1 MRYGLGVYRLIGGM
15 TMMKKII
22 TGACTLGGMISAVLC
37 MAILYGVDYEE
48 LFGITILQ
56 IVYLVILMAVLLICG
71 SKMLIESRN
80 SEKIPVRV
88 KVEDEDDINYIIRD
102 EDF

>member
-1 MRYGLGVYRLIGGM
+1 MKYGLGVYRLIGGM
-15 TMMKKII
+15 IMMKKII
-22 TGACTLGGMISAVLC
+22 TGACTLGGMILAVLC
-37 MAILYGVDYEE
+37 MAILYGVDYKE

>member
-1 MRYGLGVYRLIGGM
+1 
-15 TMMKKII
+15 MKKII

-37 MAILYGVDYEE
+37 MAILYGVDYKK

-71 SKMLIESRN
+71 SKILIENRN
-80 SEKIPVRV
+80 STKIPVRV
-88 KVEDEDDINYIIRD
+88 KVEDEDDTNYIIRD

>member
-1 MRYGLGVYRLIGGM
+1 
-15 TMMKKII
+15 MKKII

-37 MAILYGVDYEE
+37 MAILYGVDYKK

-71 SKMLIESRN
+71 SKILIENRN
-80 SEKIPVRV
+80 SKKIPVRV
-88 KVEDEDDINYIIRD
+88 KVEDEDDTNYIIRD

>member
-1 MRYGLGVYRLIGGM
+1 
-15 TMMKKII
+15 MMKKII

-37 MAILYGVDYEE
+37 MAILYGVDYKK

-71 SKMLIESRN
+71 SKMLIENRN